1 MSQVYLIRFGKN
13 MVSQGIKVTSSKTI
27 IIAGQR
33 ARVDLVASSMVILP
47 TVHPTKRPA
56 PTGGVV
62 NPIPRFT
69 NETIPNVS
77 ALIPSA
83 WTTGSRTGV
92 TITIKGATSITIPKK
107 ISKTLMSKRIIIEL
121 SVRPKKK

>member
-27 IIAGQR
+27 IKAGQR
-33 ARVDLVASSMVILP
+33 ARVDLAASPTVILP

-62 NPIPRFT
+62 NPIPRF
-69 NETIPNVS
+69 
-77 ALIPSA
+77 
-83 WTTGSRTGV
+83 
-92 TITIKGATSITIPKK
+92 IKKNIGI
-107 ISKTLMSKRIIIEL
+107 
-121 SVRPKKK
+121 